1 MAPTKSSRRDDS
13 GPALIMDCHVHLNE
27 ITIRDQE
34 RAKRLGIRPGETVHK
49 CASLED
55 YARHITKDGLD
66 TILAIY
72 DDDPENVLALRE
84 KVPDCDVKG
93 AFWPRAPSDPSL
105 EEKCDRLHGK
115 NLLQALKVHPVLDN
129 FDLTTENIENV
140 LSIARKYGIPILYH
154 SDDRADGMEL
164 TSPARQKKLIE
175 ENGDVTFIIGHGGAY
190 AHHRLVGNSPAARGY
205 WDGSSNALYSRRELV
220 EAALELADKNENVY
234 YDVSICTNRVK
245 AKMIADFV
253 NEHPS
258 AAGKILIGTDFPIMR
273 SSARSQVNALK
284 KAGLKQAYLEKIISN
299 RL

>member
-1 MAPTKSSRRDDS
+1 
-13 GPALIMDCHVHLNE
+13 MDCHVHLNE
-27 ITIRDQE
+27 ITIRDPE
-34 RAKRLGIRPGETVHK
+34 RAKRLGLTLGETVYESVPIENHIK
-49 CASLED
+49 
-55 YARHITKDGLD
+55 HITKDGLD

-72 DDDPENVLALRE
+72 GDDPGRVLALRE

-93 AFWPRAPSDPSL
+93 AFWPRDISAPSL
-105 EEKCDRLHGK
+105 EEKCDRLYEK

-129 FDLTTENIENV
+129 FDLTTENLENV
-140 LSIARKYGIPILYH
+140 LSVARKYGIPILYH

-164 TSPARQKKLIE
+164 TSPARQKKLVE
-175 ENGDVTFIIGHGGAY
+175 ENRDVTFITGHGGAY
-190 AHHRLVGNSPAARGY
+190 AHPRLVGNSPAARGY
-205 WDGSSNALYSRRELV
+205 WDGSNNVPYSRRKLV

-245 AKMIADFV
+245 AGIIADFV

-284 KAGLKQAYLEKIISN
+284 KAGLKGACLEKIISN